1 MRINKHSNQEAI
13 VTAQGSPA
21 HDTEFLEAMIAACSI
36 IAHAD
41 GKVVRGERR
50 KLLSAIDSSGGLAR
64 HSREEV
70 LDRLLAHELSF
81 AMDSET
87 AYRLAADSIRPIA
100 ARRADAHTLIDA
112 CRAMVLADGIAE
124 PAEIQ
129 ALHKIRAILG
139 LDSAFDRSRK

>member
-1 MRINKHSNQEAI
+1 MPINKHSHQEAI
-13 VTAQGSPA
+13 VTAQGTQA
-21 HDTEFLEAMIAACSI
+21 RDTEFLEAMIAACSI

-81 AMDSET
+81 AMDCET
-87 AYRLAADSIRPIA
+87 AYSFAADSIRPMA
-100 ARRADAHTLIDA
+100 ARRADALTLIDA